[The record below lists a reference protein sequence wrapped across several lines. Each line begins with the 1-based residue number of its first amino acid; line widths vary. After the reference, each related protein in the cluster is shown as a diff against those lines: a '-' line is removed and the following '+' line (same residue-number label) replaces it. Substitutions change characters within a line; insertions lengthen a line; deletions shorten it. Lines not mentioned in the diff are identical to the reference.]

1 MDIATY
7 EETRMKRDDSW
18 AKWIREGDTLS
29 LISWNGIVITV
40 DVPKTV
46 TLTISQTDPGVKG
59 NTASGGSK
67 PATLETGAVVQVQ
80 MPLHYTHLNPFACWE
95 IASDPSFRKDLPQL
109 C

>member
-1 MDIATY
+1 MTGCAFSRCQIVFMDNSTY

-18 AKWIREGDTLS
+18 AKWIREGDTIS

-46 TLTISQTDPGVKG
+46 TLIVSQTDPGVKG

-67 PATLETGAVVQVQ
+67 PATLETGAVIQV
-80 MPLHYTHLNPFACWE
+80 FK
-95 IASDPSFRKDLPQL
+95 IAHSYVTRAS
-109 C
+109 